1 MELFVNEIKDLIL
14 NAFFIFTFLFVFVNF
29 IQNRKHS
36 DIILFIVSS
45 LLIIMCMVFPITLSG
60 DHIFDMRQVPF
71 IIGALYGGR
80 KYAVALFVVL
90 TVFRFYIGGVGAYGS
105 FINNGLLLGVL
116 WFVIPYFKNTEIVIR
131 RVFLSFLASSFGLL
145 FVFLSFILVYPF
157 ILYPVFLNEDFI
169 FHSGFIIPLVILFI
183 IQSLSILFFVSF
195 IERERWNK
203 HIQKEF
209 NRIEKNNTVSE
220 IAASISHEVRNPLTV
235 TRGFLQLLNDA
246 TLTEDQKKNY
256 IAHSI
261 EELDRAS
268 TIITNYLTYAK
279 PSSLQNHTLDVS
291 KEITYIMNILKPF
304 ATIRNVE
311 MVMKTSVNSCYVN
324 GNAQQFQQCLINI
337 IKNGIEAMQTG
348 GEILIDMYCVERDV
362 VINIQDMGNGMT
374 DEQVRKL
381 GTPYFSTKEEGTG
394 LGVMVAFNIIKRLDG
409 QIKVKSTVGEGTS
422 FTIALPLAG
431 HKGDKT

>member
-36 DIILFIVSS
+36 DIILFMVSS

-60 DHIFDMRQVPF
+60 DHIFDMRHVPF

-116 WFVIPYFKNTEIVIR
+116 WFVIPYFKNTDIVIR

-279 PSSLQNHTLDVS
+279 PSSLQNHTLDVC

-311 MVMKTSVNSCYVN
+311 MFMKTSVNSCYVN

-348 GEILIDMYCVERDV
+348 GKIFIDMYCVERDV
-362 VINIQDMGNGMT
+362 VINIQDTGNGMT

-394 LGVMVAFNIIKRLDG
+394 LGVMVAFNIIKTLDG

-422 FTIALPLAG
+422 FLIALPLAG
-431 HKGDKT
+431 HKVDKK

>member
-116 WFVIPYFKNTEIVIR
+116 WFVIPYFKNTDIVIR

-311 MVMKTSVNSCYVN
+311 MVMKTSVNSCYVK

-362 VINIQDMGNGMT
+362 VINIQDTGNGMT

-431 HKGDKT
+431 HKVDKT